1 MVEEVSNKDA
11 TPMLAA
17 IANSELHGDYDS
29 HNIASSENEQV
40 HVPLPDPMS
49 HETIA
54 STPDISHRL
63 ADSYK
68 TPAKGTQSSGVQ
80 PSGLVGLIFFLEV
93 CTLITVVALLSLST
107 TAEVAAFLTTCFIL
121 CVILCS
127 EGADTIFAFWIRLA
141 AMRNNTLDKYGSNA
155 PTTANKPACQS
166 NRAAQAY
173 A

>member
-1 MVEEVSNKDA
+1 M
-11 TPMLAA
+11 
-17 IANSELHGDYDS
+17 
-29 HNIASSENEQV
+29 
-40 HVPLPDPMS
+40 PLPDPMG
-49 HETIA
+49 HKTIA

-121 CVILCS
+121 CVILCW
-127 EGADTIFAFWIRLA
+127 EGADTIFCILDTTG
-141 AMRNNTLDKYGSNA
+141 RNEE
-155 PTTANKPACQS
+155 
-166 NRAAQAY
+166 
-173 A
+173 